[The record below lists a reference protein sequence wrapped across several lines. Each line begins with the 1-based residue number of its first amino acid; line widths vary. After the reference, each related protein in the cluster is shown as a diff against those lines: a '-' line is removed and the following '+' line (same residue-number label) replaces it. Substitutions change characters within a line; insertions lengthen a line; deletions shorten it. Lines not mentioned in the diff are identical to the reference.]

1 MRRLEGLC
9 AGKESEWKGVIVRE
23 RWGVGA
29 AYWRHVGL
37 VRVEGAESPG
47 AREIRLG
54 IQF

>member
-37 VRVEGAESPG
+37 VRVETERCWENLGPG
-47 AREIRLG
+47 PL
-54 IQF
+54 